1 MYVYFSKKR
10 YKDRVYEYVQVCQTV
25 RRQGTPTRRVLGT
38 LGRRDRLDPHKVDG
52 LIRGLRQL
60 AAAEAAPGVRPAAA
74 PILATRTL
82 GPIQVARRLWDD
94 LGLPQLLP
102 QGHQGFPVE
111 EVLFRLVA
119 NRLVAPRS
127 KRATVEWQHAVEWG
141 TARQYGYDDVLRA
154 MDVLQQHKPAVED
167 ALFGRLRQLFSTPL
181 RLVWYDL
188 TSTYF
193 EGDGVCELAA
203 YGHSRDHRGD
213 RAQVV
218 LGLAL
223 TQEGYPIAHDVFPGH
238 TADVTTVA
246 QLAEQLKTR
255 FGLPQ
260 AIVVG
265 DRGLLSAANAQAL
278 DALELG
284 YVLALRTR
292 QQRQAAQAVAAALAA
307 GLARPT
313 DPDAP
318 WTVQEVAPLDG
329 QRQVVVYSA
338 FRALHDRLVRRRRL
352 QQARDGLRALQ
363 AQVAAGRLTEPRPIT
378 ERVTRLLG
386 RAKAAKFFTWTLAA
400 GRFNFQLDRDVY
412 RAARRLD
419 GMYVLVSNDPLLPTD
434 EIVAAYRQLH
444 RVEEAF
450 RVLKSLVKLRPIY
463 HWTARRVQA
472 HIGICVL
479 AYLLATRLEQRLA
492 QAGLKLTAAQAL
504 AQLDEVRAVDQQW
517 GDAVV
522 THMTRPSPEEAQAI
536 LRAFDLPADATILRS
551 QSRPAA

>member
-10 YKDRVYEYVQVCQTV
+10 YKDRLYEYVQVCQTV
-25 RRQGTPTRRVLGT
+25 RRDGKPTRRVLGS
-38 LGRRDRLDPHKVDG
+38 LGRRDRLDPRKVDG

-74 PILATRTL
+74 PILATRLL
-82 GPIQVARRLWDD
+82 GPIQVARRLWED

-102 QGHQGFPVE
+102 QGQQGFPVE

-127 KRATVEWQHAVEWG
+127 KRATVDWQHAVEWNERR
-141 TARQYGYDDVLRA
+141 AYGYDDFLRA
-154 MDVLQQHKPAVED
+154 MDVLHAAKAELEE
-167 ALFGRLRQLFSTPL
+167 ALFGRIRQLFSTPL

-193 EGDGVCELAA
+193 EGNGVCELAT
-203 YGHSRDHRGD
+203 YGHSRDHRSD

-223 TQEGYPIAHDVFPGH
+223 TQEGFPIAHDVFPGN

-246 QLAEQLKTR
+246 QLAKQLKER
-255 FGLPQ
+255 FGLPE

-278 DALELG
+278 DELELG

-292 QQRQAAQAVAAALAA
+292 QQRQAAQAVDAALAA
-307 GLARPT
+307 GLERPA
-313 DPDAP
+313 DPKAP
-318 WTVQEVAPLDG
+318 WTVQEVDAVAG

-338 FRALHDRLVRRRRL
+338 FRALHDRLVRCRRL
-352 QQARDGLRALQ
+352 IQTRDGLRRLQ
-363 AQVAAGRLTEPRPIT
+363 DQVAAGRLTEARTIT
-378 ERVTRLLG
+378 ERATRLLS
-386 RAKAAKFFTWTLAA
+386 RSKVSRFFTWQLAG
-400 GRFNFQLDRDVY
+400 GRFRFQLDRDVY
-412 RAARRLD
+412 RAQRRLD
-419 GMYVLVSNDPLLPTD
+419 GMYVLVSNDPKLPTA

-463 HWTARRVQA
+463 HWTARRVEA
-472 HIGICVL
+472 HIFICVL

-504 AQLDEVRAVDQQW
+504 AQLGEVRAVDQQW
-517 GDAVV
+517 GDVV
-522 THMTRPSPEEAQAI
+522 LTHLTRPSPEAQAI
-536 LRAFDLPADATILRS
+536 LRAFDLPAEATILRS